1 MSRHNT
7 PGKIVIG
14 SGTSERTVQEPGGS
28 IKSEFL
34 TNKPSKKSSTSDQ
47 GSGDK
52 KQTFKSKFVYG
63 GSEGV
68 DESVDKKDK
77 KYNVEGEH
85 KLSSQFRYLADKYYG
100 GNQEALAKTSQGQV
114 LLGYLQNVPYT
125 RGGGLGLLDEEMSEK
140 LGSLDLDVVSNL
152 RDMDDP
158 NLLKTKNMPISFIRN
173 DPSRGFT
180 GPFNSEQFRKFNE
193 FLYAS
198 RPQLYA
204 KARPFSS
211 GRALPNLIRS
221 GLNPLGVMATSAANT
236 ILNQLGE
243 DPIEM
248 SKPFRGIAEDNE
260 YTKGLLS
267 GEIQPLNPNLF
278 ENLPI
283 DQRVDSGGVNEA
295 AQSVI
300 NNQTQQEGNEF
311 NTAQFDPDSFIQG
324 FGFPFVDPSLFN
336 LDGTGITGL
345 EV

>member
-1 MSRHNT
+1 
-7 PGKIVIG
+7 
-14 SGTSERTVQEPGGS
+14 
-28 IKSEFL
+28 
-34 TNKPSKKSSTSDQ
+34 
-47 GSGDK
+47 
-52 KQTFKSKFVYG
+52 
-63 GSEGV
+63 
-68 DESVDKKDK
+68 
-77 KYNVEGEH
+77 
-85 KLSSQFRYLADKYYG
+85 
-100 GNQEALAKTSQGQV
+100 
-114 LLGYLQNVPYT
+114 
-125 RGGGLGLLDEEMSEK
+125 
-140 LGSLDLDVVSNL
+140 
-152 RDMDDP
+152 
-158 NLLKTKNMPISFIRN
+158 
-173 DPSRGFT
+173 
-180 GPFNSEQFRKFNE
+180 
-193 FLYAS
+193 
-198 RPQLYA
+198 
-204 KARPFSS
+204 
-211 GRALPNLIRS
+211 
-221 GLNPLGVMATSAANT
+221 MATSAANT

-278 ENLPI
+278 ANLPI